1 MLRVWDAAKDCELFG
16 IASYFILVV
25 CPCRMPAMRRIISSL
40 DAASWRLLAMLH
52 AMIFVLF
59 HAVVLSLGLRFE
71 MAPLG
76 MFAHYADPVLLR
88 TRLLESVFYLHV
100 QPPLYN
106 LALGVVLKLFPG
118 HEAPV
123 FHVLF
128 LINGLAL
135 YLLVTLLQTRLGVRK
150 SVALLTSTLFVLSPT
165 YLVFEHVLVYT
176 LQCALLLVIAALML
190 ESYVRTRRSAYGWGF
205 FVSLFLL
212 CGIRSMYHLG
222 FYVLAA
228 CAVGA
233 VMRRDWRRVFWMALI
248 PGLVLFSFYAKNYV
262 LFDKFSVFSFLGKS
276 PWIKTVGNL
285 PWEERV
291 RLADEGKISKVSL
304 VERFYAVEYYPPEI
318 RDIPGYEN
326 IPVLRQTTKS
336 TGEVNYNHLSQI
348 AVSDIYMKDALYVI
362 RARPKLF
369 LCTTAWAGL
378 TYFSPMPLT
387 TPRLQWLVRAY
398 DLLTLKINT
407 PVSRWVPQLG
417 ASRHVPYLT
426 LLVGMPLLMVYG
438 CWIGLRSHSP
448 ARRATLLFMA
458 FTILYVTALS
468 IIIELAETNRYRFEI
483 DPFLIAFLGL
493 IAGGKRA
500 PDA

>member
-1 MLRVWDAAKDCELFG
+1 MRSLIHTLDNAPWK
-16 IASYFILVV
+16 LV
-25 CPCRMPAMRRIISSL
+25 A
-40 DAASWRLLAMLH
+40 LLQTAV
-52 AMIFVLF
+52 FVSF
-59 HAVVLSLGLRFE
+59 HALALSLGLRFD

-106 LALGVVLKLFPG
+106 LALGAILKVFPG

-123 FHVLF
+123 FHALF

-135 YLLVTLLQTRLGVRK
+135 YLLVTLLQARLGVRK
-150 SVALLTSTLFVLSPT
+150 SIALATSTLFAMSPT
-165 YLVFEHVLVYT
+165 FLVFEHVLVYT
-176 LQCALLLVIAALML
+176 IQCATLLVIAALTI
-190 ESYVRTRRSAYGWGF
+190 ESYVRTRRAAYGWAF
-205 FVSLFLL
+205 FISLFLL

-222 FYVLAA
+222 FYVLIA
-228 CAVGA
+228 CAVAAMARGN
-233 VMRRDWRRVFWMALI
+233 RRQVLWMALI
-248 PGLVLFSFYAKNYV
+248 PGVILFSFYAKNCV

-291 RLADEGKISKVSL
+291 RLANEGKISKVSL

-318 RDIPGYEN
+318 RNVAGYET

-348 AVSDIYMKDALYVI
+348 AVSDIYLEDALYVI
-362 RARPKLF
+362 RTRPELF

-387 TPRLQWLVRAY
+387 APRLQWLVRAY
-398 DLLTLKINT
+398 NLITLKINI
-407 PVSRWVPQLG
+407 PVSRFIPQLG
-417 ASRHVPYLT
+417 ASRHVPYLSM
-426 LLVGMPLLMVYG
+426 LIGMPLLMVYG
-438 CWIGLRSHSP
+438 IWIGLRSRRISP
-448 ARRATLLFMA
+448 AQRAAILFMA
-458 FTILYVTALS
+458 FTVLYVTALS
-468 IIIELAETNRYRFEI
+468 IVVELAETNRYRFEI

-493 IAGGKRA
+493 IASGKRA
-500 PDA
+500 PDADTESRSVRTPR